1 MDSYPFQDQEPSR
14 YGESLIHL
22 VPSKGDK
29 PPIDSLLMDSRPQ
42 KPQSAPRSVLTP
54 PESLP
59 VDLVLPESWT
69 QEERW
74 NSLNSPGKPDRVATD
89 IAVNGLIL
97 TFKDKPPPLVT
108 WRTGT
113 HVILSNIREKFRTS
127 PRQIPFLMPFI
138 LEWVKE
144 DIVTHNILEIP
155 ERVHISRL
163 FHVPKDKDKIRPI
176 IDLSFMNTFV
186 VSPKFKMEHLR
197 KTTKVL
203 QSPSWAAKVDIQD
216 AFLSVLISV
225 FFQRFFCF
233 WINDTMYMFKR
244 MPFGLTTAPF
254 IFTRLTRVI
263 KKFLRRKGVS
273 INSFIDDF
281 LTWANT
287 LERATLHL
295 NWTQRV
301 LRWLGFKINLKKTSP
316 YPVQRLTYLGVDL
329 DLQNL
334 TMSLPSDKIDRL
346 IAVSNLHTR
355 ATRVSRKDLEALIGL
370 VTFSYSVIPIGRMY
384 VTPLIVWMNSH
395 TCVTARDAAV
405 CVTPY
410 LRKLLRPFCRRSFLS
425 QKVCFKALVPDLVLM
440 TDASDYGWS
449 GVMLP
454 YCVRDIWSDEDVLD
468 YINERE
474 MKAITYFMRFMHP
487 ILTGKHVVVHTDSM
501 VVFFCLKKMGS
512 LRSPTLNALIR
523 EFLCLCR
530 DRNITFEVRHIPGK
544 LNVLADAGSRETL
557 SATDNC
563 LDQETFLYASRMAC
577 LDSSIAVDLCATLVN
592 TKCRFYVSPCPDQ
605 SQFCVGRD
613 VRTVDWSQFSQIYLF
628 PPVPILDSLL
638 PKIEAYQ
645 GRALIIA
652 PPIGHA
658 LAVLS

>member
-1 MDSYPFQDQEPSR
+1 
-14 YGESLIHL
+14 
-22 VPSKGDK
+22 
-29 PPIDSLLMDSRPQ
+29 
-42 KPQSAPRSVLTP
+42 
-54 PESLP
+54 
-59 VDLVLPESWT
+59 
-69 QEERW
+69 
-74 NSLNSPGKPDRVATD
+74 
-89 IAVNGLIL
+89 
-97 TFKDKPPPLVT
+97 
-108 WRTGT
+108 
-113 HVILSNIREKFRTS
+113 
-127 PRQIPFLMPFI
+127 
-138 LEWVKE
+138 
-144 DIVTHNILEIP
+144 
-155 ERVHISRL
+155 
-163 FHVPKDKDKIRPI
+163 
-176 IDLSFMNTFV
+176 MN
-186 VSPKFKMEHLR
+186 
-197 KTTKVL
+197 
-203 QSPSWAAKVDIQD
+203 
-216 AFLSVLISV
+216 
-225 FFQRFFCF
+225 
-233 WINDTMYMFKR
+233 
-244 MPFGLTTAPF
+244 
-254 IFTRLTRVI
+254 
-263 KKFLRRKGVS
+263 
-273 INSFIDDF
+273 
-281 LTWANT
+281 
-287 LERATLHL
+287 
-295 NWTQRV
+295 
-301 LRWLGFKINLKKTSP
+301 
-316 YPVQRLTYLGVDL
+316 
-329 DLQNL
+329 
-334 TMSLPSDKIDRL
+334 
-346 IAVSNLHTR
+346 
-355 ATRVSRKDLEALIGL
+355 
-370 VTFSYSVIPIGRMY
+370 

-405 CVTPY
+405 YVTPY
-410 LRKLLRPFCRRSFLS
+410 LRKLLRPFCRRSFFS
-425 QKVCFKALVPDLVLM
+425 QKVCSKALVPDLVLM
-440 TDASDYGWS
+440 MDVSDYGWS

-544 LNVLADAGSRETL
+544 LNVLADAGSRATL

-638 PKIEAYQ
+638 QKIEAYQ

-658 LAVLS
+658 LAVLSRRALWSRRLPRSSFLFQYLPSGEIVEQRKFYDYWMWVL